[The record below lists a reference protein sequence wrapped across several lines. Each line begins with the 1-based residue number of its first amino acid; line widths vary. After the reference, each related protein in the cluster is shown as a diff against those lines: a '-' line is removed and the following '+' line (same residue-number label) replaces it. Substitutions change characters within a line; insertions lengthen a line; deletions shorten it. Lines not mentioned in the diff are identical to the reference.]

1 MEFAESHGFRGC
13 DSYFRIIQEEQKQK
27 QKQKQKSI
35 ACRLGYTLR

>member
-27 QKQKQKSI
+27 QKQKSI